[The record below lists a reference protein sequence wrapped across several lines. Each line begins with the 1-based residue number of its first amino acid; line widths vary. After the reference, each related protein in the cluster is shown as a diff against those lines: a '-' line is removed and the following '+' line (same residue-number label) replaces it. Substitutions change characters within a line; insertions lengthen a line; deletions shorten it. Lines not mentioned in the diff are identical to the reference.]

1 MEIPPFDGATK
12 SSAKA
17 WVQKLDAYLQLNPM
31 MELDAIKFSTLY
43 LEGKAHEWWYHGMT
57 TLGHAH
63 ITSYAYFTQRLMDRF
78 DQGDP
83 ELHFHELTQLRQ
95 TGSVEA
101 FIEEFQRLAVM
112 VPDVSES
119 RLMMLFSEGLTEP
132 LHGWVKDFKPTTLQ
146 DVIWKTRD
154 LEGAT
159 SKNKFTPR
167 PPLAPRGRDQRV
179 VDKGKGKLDE
189 ATKRE
194 LRRKQLC
201 YTCKE
206 PWEPGHRC
214 MGKGRFTT

>member
-1 MEIPPFDGATK
+1 
-12 SSAKA
+12 
-17 WVQKLDAYLQLNPM
+17 
-31 MELDAIKFSTLY
+31 
-43 LEGKAHEWWYHGMT
+43 
-57 TLGHAH
+57 
-63 ITSYAYFTQRLMDRF
+63 MDRF

-83 ELHFHELTQLRQ
+83 EIHFHELTQLRQ

-101 FIEEFQRLAVM
+101 FIEEFQRIAVM

-119 RLMMLFSEGLTEP
+119 RLMMLFSEGLTKP
-132 LHGWVKDFKPTTLQ
+132 LRGWVKDFKPTTLQ
-146 DVIWKTRD
+146 DAIWKTRD

-159 SKNKFTPR
+159 SRNKFTPR

-189 ATKRE
+189 ATRRE

-214 MGKGRFTT
+214 MGKGKYTT